1 MAALKFSKTNKKTG
15 FSLLDVIFAV
25 GITMV
30 GLVAM
35 LSLLRYVVVAGRVS
49 NEKFMA
55 NHLAQEGIE
64 MVRGIRDSNWLGGR
78 TWNEGLGVGT
88 YRAQYNSGSLLP
100 YANLPLKRD
109 SSGFYNYNSTGTDT
123 KFYRTIYIYS
133 GSDSIDVVS
142 EVRWTETL
150 GQFATVIEDKLYNW
164 MP

>member
-1 MAALKFSKTNKKTG
+1 MAALKFSKMNKKTG

-35 LSLLRYVVVAGRVS
+35 LSLLRYVVVAGRLS

-64 MVRGIRDSNWLGGR
+64 MVRGMRDSNWVAGR
-78 TWNEGLGVGT
+78 TWNYGLAGGT
-88 YRAQYNSGSLLP
+88 YLTQYNSASLFA
-100 YANLPLKRD
+100 YANLPLKID
-109 SSGFYNYNSTGTDT
+109 SNGFYNYNTGTDT
-123 KFYRTIYIYS
+123 KFYRTIYIYA

-142 EVRWTETL
+142 EVKWTDTL
-150 GQFATVIEDKLYNW
+150 GQFSAVVEDNLYNW